1 MIDYKVFLGGRNIL
15 DVLVANEVMD
25 EARRK
30 KKKCLL
36 FKIDY
41 EKVYN
46 SMSSGTF
53 CYTCSQGLVL
63 VINGLDGLD
72 NVSCLP
78 TSWYCNGSPLEEF
91 GSQRGLRQ
99 RDSLPF
105 IFTIVT
111 KGLSGMM
118 REAMDKKLLF
128 MGYSISREE
137 VKMELL
143 QYVNDS
149 TKKQWW
155 KMLSSS
161 RACWDVLNLYRNSR
175 LTSLKVLLVVLVWR
189 GRSDLILRED

>member
-1 MIDYKVFLGGRNIL
+1 MYLKECVRKICMFLAFLKLKPLRLCVTWSPSKGVARLEILEGFQTPRSEVFLGGRNIL

-72 NVSCLP
+72 N
-78 TSWYCNGSPLEEF
+78 EF

-149 TKKQWW
+149 TKKQ
-155 KMLSSS
+155 
-161 RACWDVLNLYRNSR
+161 
-175 LTSLKVLLVVLVWR
+175 
-189 GRSDLILRED
+189 